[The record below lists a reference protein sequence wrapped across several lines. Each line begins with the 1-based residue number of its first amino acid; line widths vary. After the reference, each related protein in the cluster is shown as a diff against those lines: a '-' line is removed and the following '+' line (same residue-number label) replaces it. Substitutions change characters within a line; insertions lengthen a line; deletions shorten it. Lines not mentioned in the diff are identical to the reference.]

1 MNELRQIY
9 HQFIKALTLTIDTD
23 YTQRKYTSQTSTIYK

>member
-9 HQFIKALTLTIDTD
+9 HQFIKALTLIIDND
-23 YTQRKYTSQTSTIYK
+23 YTQRKYTSQTNTIYK